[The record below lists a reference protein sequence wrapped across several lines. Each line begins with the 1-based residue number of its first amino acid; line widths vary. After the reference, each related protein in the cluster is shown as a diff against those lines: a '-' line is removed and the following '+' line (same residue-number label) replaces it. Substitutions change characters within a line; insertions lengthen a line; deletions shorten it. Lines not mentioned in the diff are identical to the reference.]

1 MTTSSYPWKPM
12 PILQMNVQLYKKKE
26 NKEAVPFITVTRE
39 VDDGINVS
47 AAKMIARKKKGQT
60 WKKYTK

>member
-1 MTTSSYPWKPM
+1 
-12 PILQMNVQLYKKKE
+12 MNVQLYKKKE

-47 AAKMIARKKKGQT
+47 AAKMIARKKKRQT